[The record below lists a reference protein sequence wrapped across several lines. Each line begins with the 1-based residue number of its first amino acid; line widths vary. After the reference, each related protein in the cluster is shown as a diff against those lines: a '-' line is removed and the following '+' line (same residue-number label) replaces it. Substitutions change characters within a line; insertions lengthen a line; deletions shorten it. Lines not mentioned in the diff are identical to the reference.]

1 MESSF
6 SLSLSHTYTISRNP
20 SISPALHKSDMFAFP
35 GSKGG
40 HLNYY
45 SQCALLGKV
54 LTGEEVFWRSSH
66 GKFYRSTK
74 KNALLITSGV
84 QAFLFTPTLGMHCI
98 AQRHFYLYNHWGTTG
113 RNTLWH
119 VTTVW
124 CQGDTCCWVSGTC
137 AAPAR
142 CHCYWA
148 GKMQWSDHQK
158 GMYQGIPSFFFHHL
172 LPGHFSSAAVWRW
185 QADETCFRLPSFI

>member
-1 MESSF
+1 MQ
-6 SLSLSHTYTISRNP
+6 
-20 SISPALHKSDMFAFP
+20 FP
-35 GSKGG
+35 GILQS
-40 HLNYY
+40 LRLSTN
-45 SQCALLGKV
+45 QICLLSPDQREVILMTIPSVPFLVKYWQGKR
-54 LTGEEVFWRSSH
+54 FF

-113 RNTLWH
+113 RNTVWH

-124 CQGDTCCWVSGTC
+124 CQGETCCWVSGTC

-158 GMYQGIPSFFFHHL
+158 GMHRSIPSFFF
-172 LPGHFSSAAVWRW
+172 PSSFARPLFL
-185 QADETCFRLPSFI
+185 CR

>member
-1 MESSF
+1 MESSL
-6 SLSLSHTYTISRNP
+6 SVSLSHTQ
-20 SISPALHKSDMFAFP
+20 FP
-35 GSKGG
+35 GILQS
-40 HLNYY
+40 LRLSTN
-45 SQCALLGKV
+45 QICLLSPDQREVILMTIPSVPFLVKYWQGKS
-54 LTGEEVFWRSSH
+54 FF

-113 RNTLWH
+113 RNTVWH

-148 GKMQWSDHQK
+148 GKMQWSDHEK
-158 GMYQGIPSFFFHHL
+158 GMHRSIPSFFS
-172 LPGHFSSAAVWRW
+172 PSSFVRPLFL
-185 QADETCFRLPSFI
+185 CR